1 MRVRPQL
8 DSLCVNTATL
18 GSAPLLDLAL
28 PRSVIT
34 YVQHKSVRGLNVMR
48 NLAVRPAEVGAERAE
63 EFLAL
68 AEAMRVVLEITEPGG
83 GVGHG

>member
-1 MRVRPQL
+1 MRVRPRL
-8 DSLCVNTATL
+8 DSLGVNTATL

-48 NLAVRPAEVGAERAE
+48 NLAVRPAEVGTE